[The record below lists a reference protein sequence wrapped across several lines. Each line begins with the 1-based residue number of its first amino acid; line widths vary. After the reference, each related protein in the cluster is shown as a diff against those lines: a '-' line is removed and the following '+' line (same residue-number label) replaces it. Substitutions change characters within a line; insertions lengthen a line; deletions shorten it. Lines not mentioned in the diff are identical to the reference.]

1 MSAIP
6 AARAPRLQAD
16 CAKCCALCCVAPA
29 FDADQGFAFSK
40 PAHTACANLRTDARC
55 AIHDDLASRGFP
67 ACAAFDCYG
76 AGQRVTQQLFGGASW
91 RSSPEMARRM
101 FDAYFRYR
109 ALHELMAA
117 LELAIQ
123 RASPP
128 DVVRLREQLRRIDE
142 LCESAEA
149 LADTVRIDAIRKDV
163 LSGVRAALLVSLMR

>member
-1 MSAIP
+1 
-6 AARAPRLQAD
+6 
-16 CAKCCALCCVAPA
+16 
-29 FDADQGFAFSK
+29 
-40 PAHTACANLRTDARC
+40 
-55 AIHDDLASRGFP
+55 
-67 ACAAFDCYG
+67 
-76 AGQRVTQQLFGGASW
+76 
-91 RSSPEMARRM
+91 M